1 MIKLKHLLEGM
12 DMSTVQAIVD
22 RIYPKIV
29 KNLGKSSYG
38 NKIPSVELHRDIYA
52 RISGIEGMEGEH
64 SKTSKAE
71 YVQELNI
78 IYIYY
83 PNMIDE
89 EDIIRTLLHEY
100 THSLQDPTKWAE
112 YREKGYEN
120 NPYEIAANNAE
131 NNWKK
136 YIN

>member
-1 MIKLKHLLEGM
+1 MIKLKHLLEGI

-38 NKIPSVELHRDIYA
+38 NKIPPVELHRDIYA
-52 RISGIEGMEGEH
+52 RLSGDEEARGEH
-64 SKTSKAE
+64 STTSKAQYDDE
-71 YVQELNI
+71 TNI

-83 PNMIDE
+83 PNMLNE
-89 EDIIRTLLHEY
+89 EDIIRALLHEY

-112 YREKGYEN
+112 YRKKGYEN
-120 NPYEIAANNAE
+120 NPYEIAASKAE

-136 YIN
+136 YIK